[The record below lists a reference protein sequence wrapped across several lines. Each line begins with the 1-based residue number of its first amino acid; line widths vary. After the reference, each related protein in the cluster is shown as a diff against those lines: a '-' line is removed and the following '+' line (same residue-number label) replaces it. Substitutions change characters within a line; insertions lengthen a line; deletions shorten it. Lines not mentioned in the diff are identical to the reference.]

1 MHKTIRVTQIR
12 LIDRALLI
20 GGPGLG
26 KTQLVRQLAEKEAK
40 MLNRQFV
47 DLREADKNE
56 IDDIIKNPSRYYVYA
71 RIIAPHVFPE
81 DITIPRYG
89 NYTNDEYTEFTIP
102 KMLYILTLKEIAGVL
117 FIDELSNVVRE
128 DQMSMYY
135 SLILEREFGWG
146 GKLAPGVKIVAAA
159 NSEEWSEIVRPLPKP
174 LRNRLVLIYVAP
186 PSVDEWIS
194 FMNSTYGDKW
204 EKLVGAYLRVF
215 PEDMLQPPEGD
226 WDAFPTPR
234 SWSNLALLLKQYENE
249 PDEFKESLII
259 GSVGNKIGI
268 KFATIY
274 AQRKNMQKL
283 IEDVFAEPKLF
294 AELKIEEKVLVVSH
308 LSQLS
313 IDELKERAER
323 LVEYMA
329 ENTREWLVTLFA
341 LYEPKK
347 RMEALRKIKA
357 TRVIIDIVKEWS

>member
-1 MHKTIRVTQIR
+1 MHKTIRITQIPVPIPDR
-12 LIDRALLI
+12 ILILGA
-20 GGPGLG
+20 PGIG
-26 KTQLVRQLAEKEAK
+26 KTYFLKMLAQKEAK
-40 MLNRQFV
+40 LIGREFI
-47 DLREADKNE
+47 DLRNADDE
-56 IDDIIKNPSRYYVYA
+56 IINNIIKQPERYYVFL
-71 RIIAPHVFPE
+71 RILAPHVFPE
-81 DITIPRYG
+81 DLGMPRQSSID
-89 NYTNDEYTEFTIP
+89 NYVEFLP
-102 KMLYILTLKEIAGVL
+102 PRVLYILTLRGIAGLL
-117 FIDELSNVVRE
+117 FLDELSNVHRE
-128 DQMSMYY
+128 DQLAVFY
-135 SLILEREFGWG
+135 SLILEKEFGWHT
-146 GKLAPGVKIVAAA
+146 KLAENIKVVAAA
-159 NSEEWSEIVRPLPKP
+159 NVAEWSELSRSLPKP
-174 LRNRLVLIYVAP
+174 LRNRMTIIYVAP
-186 PSVDEWIS
+186 PSIDEWIS

-226 WDAFPTPR
+226 WDAFPSPR

-259 GSVGNKIGI
+259 GSVGSKVGT

-283 IEDVFAEPKLF
+283 IEDVFADPKLF

-347 RMEALRKIKA
+347 RMETLRKIKA
-357 TRVIIDIVKEWS
+357 TRV